1 MAAPPIDQKQLPV
14 SQNADSGSSQLS
26 KQERPSHGS
35 YEDHPFNDRVTAQYW
50 QEVYEKAEYEG
61 RHRFDPDY
69 TWTAEEERK
78 LVRKLDFRITLWA
91 WMMFVSLDLNRK
103 NINRAISD
111 NMLKDLGMN
120 TNDFNYGQT
129 IFLAM
134 FLFAELPSGLISKK
148 LGADRWIPTIIC
160 AWSIVSASQCAI
172 TSKSQY
178 FAIRAL
184 LGLLMGGF
192 IPDIVLWLTYFFKSN
207 ELPTRLAWFWTAL
220 SFCNIVGSLLAAGIL
235 QMRGLHGWGGWQ
247 YLFLIEGILTFVI
260 GVFSFV
266 LMPAGATQTASWFR
280 GKEGWFSQH
289 EEYIM
294 VNRILRDDPSKGD
307 MNNRT
312 GVSLRLLWKTITD
325 WEQWPLYLIG
335 LVAYIPPAP
344 PSTYLSYI
352 LRQLGFSTFQAN
364 MLLIPSQFLFAVQ
377 LLVVTWIS
385 KKLKERAIVSSLSN
399 FWIFPWLVALVTLPA
414 SANPWVRYA
423 LLSGL
428 LSYPY
433 CHAILV
439 GWNAANSNAVRTRA
453 VSAAFYNMFVQAG
466 NIIASNI
473 YRNDDQPLYR
483 RGNKI
488 LLGICSFNIIFFFLV
503 KAFYLWRNKVRDR
516 QWNAMTKEE
525 QDDYIVSTKDEGM
538 KRLDFSH
545 EEAAFEKSVQD
556 MGLGPDKIETKDK
569 GSLHT
574 LEPRLPKDSAARA
587 SSNANDSLL
596 VKQLLAVMEKCFNQ
610 VTSKLHTFNAVL
622 ETSCGND
629 RHLDLPSA

>member
-1 MAAPPIDQKQLPV
+1 MTASPLDEKQVPAT
-14 SQNADSGSSQLS
+14 QNTDSDSFQIS
-26 KQERPSHGS
+26 KQERPTHGS
-35 YEDHPFNDRVTAQYW
+35 YENHPFSERVTAQYW
-50 QEVYEKAEYEG
+50 REIYEKAQYEG
-61 RHRFDPDY
+61 RHRFDPNY
-69 TWTAEEERK
+69 TWTAEEEKK

-111 NMLKDLGMN
+111 NMLKDLAMN

-148 LGADRWIPTIIC
+148 VGADRWIPTIIC
-160 AWSIVSASQCAI
+160 AWSIVSAAQCAL
-172 TSKSQY
+172 TSKVQY
-178 FAIRAL
+178 FAVRAL

-220 SFCNIVGSLLAAGIL
+220 SFCNIVGSLMAAGIL

-260 GVFSFV
+260 GVFSYV

-280 GKEGWFSQH
+280 GKNGWFSEH
-289 EEYIM
+289 EEYIL

-312 GVSLRLLWKTITD
+312 GVSPRLLWKTITD

-335 LVAYIPPAP
+335 LMAYIPPSP
-344 PSTYLSYI
+344 PTTYLSYI

-364 MLLIPSQFLFAVQ
+364 MLLIPSQFLFAV
-377 LLVVTWIS
+377 
-385 KKLKERAIVSSLSN
+385 
-399 FWIFPWLVALVTLPA
+399 
-414 SANPWVRYA
+414 
-423 LLSGL
+423 LSGL

-439 GWNAANSNAVRTRA
+439 GWNATNSNSVRTRA
-453 VSAAFYNMFVQAG
+453 ISAAFYNMFVQSG

-488 LLGICSFNIIFFFLV
+488 LLAICSFNLVLFFLV
-503 KAFYLWRNKVRDR
+503 KAFYIWRNKVRDG
-516 QWNAMTKEE
+516 QWDSMTKEE
-525 QDDYIVSTKDEGM
+525 QDNYIVGTKDEGM
-538 KRLDFSH
+538 KRLDFRFVH
-545 EEAAFEKSVQD
+545 
-556 MGLGPDKIETKDK
+556 
-569 GSLHT
+569 
-574 LEPRLPKDSAARA
+574 
-587 SSNANDSLL
+587 
-596 VKQLLAVMEKCFNQ
+596 
-610 VTSKLHTFNAVL
+610 
-622 ETSCGND
+622 
-629 RHLDLPSA
+629 